1 MSDKK
6 ENYYSKKLNSQN
18 LYHVYDTKI
27 PRVRRYLDKE
37 IDFIRG
43 NLRGSER
50 VLEIG
55 AGYGRILKELSP
67 YAESFLGIDIS
78 AESVEFGKEYLIEFT
93 NIRLELMDAHK
104 LDFEEEFD
112 VVLCLQ
118 NGLSSLKGETIQL
131 VRGCMNALKKGGRAY
146 FSTYSGKF
154 WNWRLAWFEEQADKG
169 LLGKI
174 NKNQTR
180 DGVIICRDGFRA
192 TTFTE
197 KDFVALGEASGYKY
211 EIQEVD
217 ESSLF
222 LIIAK

>member
-1 MSDKK
+1 MSVEN
-6 ENYYSKKLNSQN
+6 ENYYAQKLNSQK
-18 LYHVYDTKI
+18 LFHVYDTKI
-27 PRVRRYLDKE
+27 PRVGQYLKKE

-43 NLRGSER
+43 NLRGSEK

-78 AESVEFGKEYLIEFT
+78 EGSVEFGKEYLIGFT
-93 NIRLELMDAHK
+93 NVRLELMDAHK
-104 LDFEEEFD
+104 LDFAEEFD

-118 NGLSSLKGETIQL
+118 NGLSALRGETTPL
-131 VRGCMNALKKGGRAY
+131 VNRCVKALKKGGSAY

-154 WNWRLAWFEEQADKG
+154 WDYRLAWFEEQADKG

-174 NKNQTR
+174 DKNQTR
-180 DGVIICRDGFRA
+180 EGVIICQDGFRA
-192 TTFTE
+192 ATFTE
-197 KDFVALGEASGYKY
+197 KDFAALGEASGYKY
-211 EIQEVD
+211 EIREAD

-222 LIIAK
+222 LIITK